1 VSSEIY
7 GNFLRE
13 DRPSSLSD
21 MPRPRCEFLQEDLVT
36 EELGDGLVVDGND
49 NCGTS

>member
-1 VSSEIY
+1 
-7 GNFLRE
+7 
-13 DRPSSLSD
+13 